1 MRLLLFLLLLLLLLL
16 LIIIIIIIITAS
28 HLTSQPLARSLR
40 CATKPIY
47 LIYDSGRWHLAASGP
62 SKYSP

>member
-16 LIIIIIIIITAS
+16 LIIIIIIIIIITAS

-40 CATKPIY
+40 CATKPSCDVTCVSY
-47 LIYDSGRWHLAASGP
+47 LIA
-62 SKYSP
+62 